1 MMRFKK
7 TLLIGT
13 ATIGLASS
21 FTVAPAL
28 AATTTTPKIAVKAA
42 IAVDSSTGQIL
53 YHKNTKQTLPI
64 ASISKLLTV
73 YIVVQQI
80 QAGKLKWTDQVKIS
94 PAVAKIS
101 QNSELTNVPLVSG
114 ESYSVRELVNA
125 SLVVSAN
132 AAALVLGQKVSGSS
146 ANFRKLMQTTAKQLG
161 IKGAKLYNA
170 AGVTNGLAG
179 GLKLT
184 GVSDDAENKMSAQ
197 GVALLASQLLQEM
210 PSITQITKKTNLN
223 FEGTTYEGHNLLL
236 KGQSQAQPGLN
247 VDGLK
252 SGTSDAAGGSFV
264 GTATKRGHRIVTV
277 VLHAGNQSPTDP
289 ARYQQTAKLMKYVYK
304 TFKPV
309 TIAAG
314 TKLKGASSAEV
325 PNGKQTTVGLRT
337 ANIESVWIPK
347 RDGKNSVTGSLQLD
361 NGEKTLTAP
370 VVNNVAV
377 GNAYFK
383 VDGTSPT
390 YLPSNSSAISLTTV
404 NSVDK
409 ANIFVRAWRA
419 IVNWF

>member
-1 MMRFKK
+1 MMRFKQ
-7 TLLIGT
+7 TLMIGT
-13 ATIGLASS
+13 MILGITSS
-21 FTVAPAL
+21 FAITPAS
-28 AATTTTPKIAVKAA
+28 AATSPKIAAKAA
-42 IAVDSSTGQIL
+42 IAVDSTTGQIL
-53 YHKNTKQTLPI
+53 YQKNTKQTLPI

-80 QAGKLKWTDQVKIS
+80 QAGKLNWTDQVKIS

-101 QNSELTNVPLVSG
+101 QDSELTNVPLVSG
-114 ESYSVRELVNA
+114 RSYSVRELVNA

-132 AAALVLGQKVSGSS
+132 AAALALGQKVSGTS
-146 ANFRKLMQTTAKQLG
+146 ANFRELMQTTAKQLG

-179 GLKLT
+179 DLKLT
-184 GVSDDAENKMSAQ
+184 GVSNDAENKMSAQ

-210 PSITQITKKTNLN
+210 PSITKITKKASLN
-223 FEGTTYEGHNLLL
+223 FEGTSYEGHNLLL
-236 KGQSQAQPGLN
+236 KGQSQAQPGLK

-264 GTATKRGHRIVTV
+264 GTATKKGHRIVTV

-289 ARYQQTAKLMKYVYK
+289 ARYQQTAKLMNYVYK
-304 TFKPV
+304 VFKPV

-325 PNGKQTTVGLRT
+325 PNGKQNTVGLRT
-337 ANIESVWIPK
+337 ANAESVWIPK
-347 RDGKNSVTGSLQLD
+347 TGTKSSITGNLQLENNQKTLSAPVINNSV
-361 NGEKTLTAP
+361 
-370 VVNNVAV
+370 V
-377 GNAYFK
+377 GTAYFK
-383 VDGTSPT
+383 VNGATPA

>member
-1 MMRFKK
+1 MMRFKQ
-7 TLLIGT
+7 TLMIGT
-13 ATIGLASS
+13 VIVGLTGSFAAT
-21 FTVAPAL
+21 PAL
-28 AATTTTPKIAVKAA
+28 AATITTPKIAAKAA
-42 IAVDSSTGQIL
+42 IAVDSTTGQIL
-53 YHKNTKQTLPI
+53 YQQNTKQTLPI

-101 QNSELTNVPLVSG
+101 RDSELTNVPLVSG
-114 ESYSVRELVNA
+114 RAYSVRELVNA

-132 AAALVLGQKVSGSS
+132 AAALALGQKVSGSS

-161 IKGAKLYNA
+161 IKGSKLYNA

-184 GVSDDAENKMSAQ
+184 GVSNDAENKMSAQ
-197 GVALLASQLLQEM
+197 GVALLASQLLQEL
-210 PSITQITKKTNLN
+210 PSVTKITKQATLN
-223 FEGTTYEGHNLLL
+223 FEGTNYEGHNLLL
-236 KGQSQAQPGLN
+236 KGQSQARSNLH

-264 GTATKRGHRIVTV
+264 GTATKNGHRIVTV

-289 ARYQQTAKLMKYVYK
+289 ARYQQTAKLMNYVYK
-304 TFKPV
+304 VFKPV
-309 TIAAG
+309 TITAG
-314 TKLKGASSAEV
+314 TKLKGASSAKV
-325 PNGKQTTVGLRT
+325 PDGKQTTVGLRT
-337 ANIESVWIPK
+337 ASAASVWIPQAETK
-347 RDGKNSVTGSLQLD
+347 AAVTGSLQLD
-361 NGEKTLTAP
+361 NNQKTLAAP
-370 VVNNVAV
+370 VINNAVV

-383 VDGTSPT
+383 VDGATPA
-390 YLPSNSSAISLTTV
+390 YLPSNSSAIALTTV